1 MKPNLTNK
9 GDDYQ
14 MTQLESLRRLL
25 QPANLAVVGG
35 NLAAEV
41 VRQCE
46 RIGFQGEIWPVN
58 PNRKRMEGRACYPNV
73 AALPQSPDAT
83 FIAVS
88 REKTVE
94 VVAALAERGAGG
106 AVCHA
111 SGFAEVGGKGILLQ
125 DKLVE
130 AMGRMAIVGP
140 NCYGLLNYLDGAAL
154 WPDQHGGRRTE
165 KGVAIITQS
174 GNIGLSLTMQ
184 RRSLELGYLISVGN
198 QAGVAMHEYLEV
210 LIEDERVAAI
220 GLHIEGLTDIAA
232 FSRVA
237 IKALAR
243 GVPIVALKSGTS
255 HLGSQLALSHTSS
268 LVGVDRL
275 YDTLFERVG
284 IMRVQTLPQFVEAL
298 KFLSVIGPLPGNK
311 VASIS
316 CSGGEATLI
325 ADLAEA
331 LDLPMP
337 PLVDKQH
344 QRLAEVLGDKVALG
358 NPLDYHTYI
367 WNNGEAQYR
376 CFSAMLLGSQDI
388 TLKVLDY
395 PRADRCDDVT
405 WINTAR
411 AFSRAVAKQRA
422 PAAIVS
428 TLQENLPLDARKVLL
443 EQGIVP
449 MQGLE
454 ECLIAVRGAARI
466 CQKQK
471 QHRAIQPL
479 AFVPQNEG
487 EVINLDE
494 VQSKQLIRRYGIPSP
509 RSMICSATE
518 VVQAAQEI
526 GFPVAVKLLSDSVF
540 HKSDVG
546 GVHLN
551 LRSPEAVQHAVEK
564 MPALSERFLVEAMAP
579 NPVVEL
585 IFGLTRDPQFGMA
598 LVVGAGGVLAELLK
612 DYATLLF
619 PVSRQDVE
627 KALASLRFAP
637 LLKGYRGQPPADRA
651 AIVDAVLGLACL
663 AEAYA
668 GDIVEVDINPVFAL
682 PEGQGVL
689 AVDATIS
696 LIS

>member
-1 MKPNLTNK
+1 
-9 GDDYQ
+9 
-14 MTQLESLRRLL
+14 MTRKESLRRLL

-41 VRQCE
+41 IRQCQ
-46 RIGFQGEIWPVN
+46 RIGFQGQIWPVN
-58 PNRKRMEGRACYPNV
+58 PHRKQMEGRTCYPNV
-73 AALPQSPDAT
+73 GALPQSPDAT

-94 VVAALAERGAGG
+94 VVAALAEGGAGG

-111 SGFAEVGGKGILLQ
+111 SGFAEVGDEGVVLQ
-125 DKLVE
+125 DRLVA
-130 AMGRMAIVGP
+130 AMGVMALVGP

-154 WPDQHGGRRTE
+154 WPDQHGGCRVE

-184 RRSLELGYLISVGN
+184 QRSLALGYLISVGN
-198 QAGVAMHEYLEV
+198 QAGVAMHEYLDV

-232 FSRVA
+232 FSRAA

-255 HLGSQLALSHTSS
+255 RLGSQLALSHTSS
-268 LVGVDRL
+268 LVGVDKL
-275 YDTLFERVG
+275 YDALFERVG
-284 IMRVQTLPQFVEAL
+284 VLRVQTLPQFVEAL
-298 KFLSVIGPLPGNK
+298 KFLSVIGPLAGNK
-311 VASIS
+311 MASIS

-331 LDLPMP
+331 YDLPMP
-337 PLVDKQH
+337 SLVER
-344 QRLAEVLGDKVALG
+344 QRQGLHEVLGDKVTLG

-367 WNNGEAQYR
+367 WNDEEAQYR
-376 CFSAMLLGSQDI
+376 CFSAMLLGNQDI

-405 WINTAR
+405 WTNTAR
-411 AFSRAVAKQRA
+411 AFSRAVADRRA

-428 TLQENLPLDARKVLL
+428 TLPENLPPDVRKMLL
-443 EQGIVP
+443 EQGVVP

-466 CQKQK
+466 CDRQK

-479 AFVPQNEG
+479 VFSPQNEG
-487 EVINLDE
+487 QVINLDE
-494 VQSKQLIRRYGIPSP
+494 VRSKQLIGHFGIPSP
-509 RSMICSATE
+509 RSMICP
-518 VVQAAQEI
+518 AAEAVEAAREI
-526 GFPVAVKLLSDSVF
+526 GFPVAVKLLSDSIF

-551 LRSPEAVQHAVEK
+551 LRSPEAVQQAIEK
-564 MPALSERFLVEAMAP
+564 MSDISERFLIEAMAP
-579 NPVVEL
+579 SPVLEL
-585 IFGLTRDPQFGMA
+585 ILGLTRDPQFGLV

-612 DYATLLF
+612 DYVTLLF

-627 KALASLRFAP
+627 MALASLKFAP
-637 LLKGYRGQPPADRA
+637 LITGYRGQPPADRA
-651 AIVDAVLGLACL
+651 AIIEAVLSLARL

-668 GDIVEVDINPVFAL
+668 EDIVEVDINPVFAL
-682 PEGQGVL
+682 PAGQGVL

-696 LIS
+696 LISEDPKGFQNP